1 MPTYSST
8 TTFDLSIEE
17 IIEEAFERCGLQV
30 RTGYDIK
37 SARRSLNIM
46 FAEWA
51 NRGLNLW
58 TIQLKTQTLTASTSS
73 YDLGTDIVDIV
84 SAVVYEASDTTVDYE
99 IERISRAEYLNI
111 PKKSTESRPS
121 QYYLERTITPKLYLY
136 PTPDAADT
144 FKYYALTRI
153 NDAGAYTN
161 NAEIPFRFIPCMV
174 AGLAYYISMKKSPDR
189 IAVTKAMYDEEWA
202 RAAAEDTVRTSVK
215 LVPEVGVL

>member
-1 MPTYSST
+1 MALSGT
-8 TTFDLSIEE
+8 TTFDLTIEE

-37 SARRSLNIM
+37 TARRSLNIM

-58 TIQLKTQTLTASTSS
+58 TIELNTQTLTASTAS
-73 YDLGTDIVDIV
+73 YDLGTDVIDIV
-84 SAVVYEASDTTVDYE
+84 SAVVYEASDTTIDYE

-111 PKKSTESRPS
+111 PKKSTEARPS
-121 QYYLERTITPKLYLY
+121 QYYLERSITPKLYLY

-144 FKYYALTRI
+144 FKYYALTRM
-153 NDAGAYTN
+153 NDAGGYTN

-174 AGLAYYISMKKSPDR
+174 AGLAYYISMKKAPER
-189 IAVTKAMYDEEWA
+189 IPM
-202 RAAAEDTVRTSVK
+202 VK
-215 LVPEVGVL
+215 SCRRRYS

>member
-1 MPTYSST
+1 MATSGT
-8 TTFDLSIEE
+8 TDFNLSIDDA
-17 IIEEAFERCGLQV
+17 IEEAYERCGLQT
-30 RTGYDIK
+30 RTGYDLT
-37 SARRSLNIM
+37 SSRRVLNIM

-58 TIQLKTQTLTASTSS
+58 TIELKTQTLTASTAS
-73 YDLGTDIVDIV
+73 YSLGTDIVDIV
-84 SAVVYEASDTTVDYE
+84 SAVVFEASDTTIDYE
-99 IERISRAEYLNI
+99 VERISRAEYLNI
-111 PKKSTESRPS
+111 PKKSTEARPS
-121 QYYLERTITPKLYLY
+121 QYYLERTITPTLYLY

-174 AGLAYYISMKKSPDR
+174 AGLAYYISMKKSPER
-189 IAVTKAMYDEEWA
+189 IPITKAVYDEEWA

-215 LVPEVGVL
+215 LVPSTGVL

>member
-111 PKKSTESRPS
+111 PKKSTEARPS

-174 AGLAYYISMKKSPDR
+174 AGLAYNGICKR
-189 IAVTKAMYDEEWA
+189 
-202 RAAAEDTVRTSVK
+202 
-215 LVPEVGVL
+215 